1 MANRRPYNHNLGAWA
16 CCRPPHNLGLWATIC
31 PVPYIRRATLA
42 FGHIQPFCNHQSHW
56 TGEAR
61 KRVQINNL
69 DIGLCLVVLC
79 FDGYA
84 STFHFFGPW
93 VTLMRVLAI
102 ATVGPQWKYDHFNQ
116 ILLHKHTDNA
126 IFATDRS
133 HIHNCNGPIKPCD
146 YGWTNSTKL

>member
-1 MANRRPYNHNLGAWA
+1 MGNYLPWA
-16 CCRPPHNLGLWATIC
+16 IHTESHSRLTI
-31 PVPYIRRATLA
+31 A
-42 FGHIQPFCNHQSHW
+42 FGHIQPFWNHQSHW
-56 TGEAR
+56 TGEAH
-61 KRVQINNL
+61 KWVQIINM

-84 STFHFFGPW
+84 STLQFFGPW